1 MRWIVLSARL
11 LLGIIFVVFGLNGFF
26 NFIPVPELHPFMQMM
41 VDSGFIYVVKALEV
55 LGGLL
60 LLANTKVS
68 VALLI
73 LGPIVINILLYHIFF
88 DARNWPI
95 SVINLVLYGIML
107 IPYRPVIQNVL
118 TDHPSS
124 L

>member
-55 LGGLL
+55 LGGSL